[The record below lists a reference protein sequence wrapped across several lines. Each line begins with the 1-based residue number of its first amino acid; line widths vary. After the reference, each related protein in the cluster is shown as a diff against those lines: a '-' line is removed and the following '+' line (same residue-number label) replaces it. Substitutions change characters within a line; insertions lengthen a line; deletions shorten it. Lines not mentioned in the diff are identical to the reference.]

1 MAVTLIKFKTSTSD
15 PYDGAA
21 SPGLPA
27 EFTASI
33 NPESISHSR
42 TINVNQENNANA
54 YFDVYQ
60 FKGYGKETVS
70 LQLIL
75 DGTGYATT
83 TKITVRDQL
92 DSLLKAVYDFVGSS
106 HRSHFVQIAY
116 GDTLSNK
123 WWVCE
128 SLDVNYTLFDS
139 TGSPLIAEVD
149 LSFVIHRNKKNQS
162 AAEPAFS
169 PDMTHIFTF
178 KDGDSLPAMCKNI
191 YDSVD
196 YYMQIAEIN
205 QLSNFRE
212 IPTGT
217 KLFFPPLLNKD

>member
-1 MAVTLIKFKTSTSD
+1 MPTLIKFKSSTTD
-15 PYDGAA
+15 PHESAT
-21 SPGLPA
+21 PGTPA
-27 EFTASI
+27 QFEASI

-42 TINVNQENNANA
+42 SINVNQENNANA
-54 YFDVYQ
+54 YFDIYQ
-60 FKGYGKETVS
+60 FKGYGKETLS

-75 DGTGYATT
+75 DGTGYATGVQ
-83 TKITVRDQL
+83 KDVRVQL
-92 DSLLKAVYDFVGSS
+92 DELLGVVYDFVGDK
-106 HRSHFVQIAY
+106 HRSHFVQIIY
-116 GDTLSNK
+116 GFTLSGEK

-128 SLDVNYTLFDS
+128 SLDVNYTLFS
-139 TGSPLIAEVD
+139 ETGNPLIAEVD

-162 AAEPAFS
+162 KAEPAFS

-178 KDGDSLPAMCKNI
+178 KDGDSLPAMCQDI